1 MTQDYRFQTTIEPSK
16 LRQVLALAGTEWSG
30 KLSAEEFADV
40 EAKLLVDFVLKGNP
54 GRAFYLETK
63 EGEIL
68 ASCVVTQ
75 HKALYKEAGVSTIGT
90 VPDPGL
96 FGVNNITAIR
106 LSYVFVDKEARGK
119 GLMGK
124 LVPKAIEYTEK
135 EILKKELAKSS
146 DKKDSFKLMV
156 LDADSVDDTL
166 VRHYLGKKYV
176 WYLYSAI
183 DLAYTKFGFKAYPIE
198 GYKISQGLAEGKT
211 YLFVEKLL
219 TEKPKDSGKKLRLLD
234 GTKQQDRDLI
244 HHILQGK
251 QLELLTDL
259 NKNVYHSELQGD
271 LRSSLSLTNLSL
283 ALSSSRP
290 NSSKELHSINMKFRD
305 TVLGSPAISQLS
317 TSESSNSIVQ
327 ERRKSSILLL
337 GCPKFAILPDI
348 IGLDQKFAGGMA
360 TAEKIGTEENKTFA
374 KYYGAILTNEL
385 QRRSFYVLWMLL
397 KGTQFTIVAMGELKI
412 DLFGAMADPLG
423 LTNTPE
429 RRRSSSFTGINEMGG
444 FNFQDLDLLV
454 NVAVH
459 VAQKLATESQDGSV
473 LVNIN
478 DLPTSI
484 PRPVLH
490 DFFLNYLTKEHKTEV
505 NTQPA
510 NEEAV
515 KAVQYLETFADL
527 QILPMLKKYGN
538 QGASFELDWV
548 ANSLVTWG

>member
-40 EAKLLVDFVLKGNP
+40 EAKSLVDFVLKGNP

-63 EGEIL
+63 QGEIL

-90 VPDPGL
+90 VPDPGS

-106 LSYVFVDKEARGK
+106 LSYVFVAKEARGK
-119 GLMGK
+119 GLMGR

-135 EILKKELAKSS
+135 EILKKELAK
-146 DKKDSFKLMV
+146 
-156 LDADSVDDTL
+156 
-166 VRHYLGKKYV
+166 HYLGKKYV

-183 DLAYTKFGFKAYPIE
+183 DSAYTKFGFKAYPIE

-211 YLFVEKLL
+211 YSFVEKLL
-219 TEKPKDSGKKLRLLD
+219 TDKPKDSGKKLRLLD

-271 LRSSLSLTNLSL
+271 SRSSSSLTNLSS

-305 TVLGSPAISQLS
+305 TVLGSPAISQSS

-327 ERRKSSILLL
+327 ERRKSSILSL

-429 RRRSSSFTGINEMGG
+429 RRRSASFTGINEMGG

-459 VAQKLATESQDGSV
+459 VAQKSATESQDGSV